1 MVRLLRPDGLR
12 VLTAPNADR
21 ALDVLEAEGAGVGVV
36 VTDYVMP
43 GMNGADLLRA
53 IRLRWPDATRILATG
68 NADLSGAAR
77 AVNEGQVSR
86 LITKPADPNL
96 FREVVASALADSEL
110 LLENRRLRQLAD
122 EQSSRLGQWNQRL
135 EEVVSQR
142 TADLE
147 KANLCLERGLLDT
160 VRLLLSILER
170 RLPERANRC
179 REVARLAGRLGMR
192 AELAPDMLRRVQ
204 VAALIFDIGLIGL
217 PDPIIRQ
224 HAGRMPDAARLQFEQ
239 HAAIGQMML
248 SKVEPLAET
257 ATWIR
262 HHHERWDGRGY
273 PDRLAGPA
281 IPLPSRIIALADG
294 YLEAVQQEGG
304 TAPRWRSAQR
314 AAGAFDPDLVEAL
327 AADVGEVGI
336 QSHVIEFELPVSR
349 LWAGL
354 RLARP
359 ITSANKSILIS
370 AGTILT
376 TELIARIQALA
387 GSGAVA
393 LDGVSVIGSA
403 TNSTARPQVPGGRP
417 G

>member
-1 MVRLLRPDGLR
+1 
-12 VLTAPNADR
+12 
-21 ALDVLEAEGAGVGVV
+21 
-36 VTDYVMP
+36 MP

-77 AVNEGQVSR
+77 PVNEGQVSC
-86 LITKPADPNL
+86 LITKPADPDV
-96 FREVVASALADSEL
+96 FRQGVASALADSEL
-110 LLENRRLRQLAD
+110 VLENRRLRQLAE
-122 EQSSRLGQWNQRL
+122 EQAIRLEQWNQRL
-135 EEVVSQR
+135 EELVSQR
-142 TADLE
+142 TANLE

-160 VRLLLSILER
+160 VRLLLAFLER

-204 VAALIFDIGLIGL
+204 VAALIFDIGLVGL

-224 HAGRMPDAARLQFEQ
+224 QPARMPDAARLQFEQ
-239 HAAIGQMML
+239 HAVIGQMML
-248 SKVEPLAET
+248 NTIEPLVET
-257 ATWIR
+257 AVWIR

-294 YLEAVQQEGG
+294 YLEAVLREGW

-327 AADVGEVGI
+327 AAELDDPEV
-336 QSHVIEFELPVSR
+336 QPRLVELELPVSG
-349 LWAGL
+349 LVPGL

-359 ITSANKSILIS
+359 ITSANNSILVS
-370 AGTILT
+370 AGSMLT
-376 TELIARIQALA
+376 TELIARIQALTD
-387 GSGAVA
+387 SGAVA
-393 LDGVSVIGSA
+393 AKRVAVLGSERHSIA
-403 TNSTARPQVPGGRP
+403 HPQVPDGRP
-417 G
+417 A